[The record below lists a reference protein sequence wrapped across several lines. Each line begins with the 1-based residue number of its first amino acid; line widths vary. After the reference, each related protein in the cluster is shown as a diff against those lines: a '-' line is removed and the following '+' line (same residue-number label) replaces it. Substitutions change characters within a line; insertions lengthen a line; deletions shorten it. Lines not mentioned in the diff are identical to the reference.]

1 MLRKFALNLRSRL
14 TILTNQL
21 LQDTERAR
29 RQARFL
35 EDQIGNFRKKNPLLG
50 LPVCF
55 FSQNDEDQ
63 ILLSILERIEK
74 HQRPSVFL
82 ELGVGNG
89 LENNTIVLLAIGWS
103 GVWVGGQELAFE
115 TADSRVTFQRAWVTN
130 DNVSSLVAD
139 GLRKRGRSIADV
151 DVASIDLDGNDFH
164 FVKTLFADGLRPA
177 ILIVEYN
184 AKFPPPIRF
193 VMDYNPAHTWAW
205 NDYFGAS
212 LSSWDDLLTSEGY
225 RLVACN
231 LNGAN
236 AFYIDQRYSEKFQD
250 VPSDIS
256 QLFIPGTHVSLP
268 RSGHSTSA
276 NMVRQLSR

>member
-1 MLRKFALNLRSRL
+1 MLRKFARHLRSRL

-21 LQDTERAR
+21 LQDTERVR

-35 EDQIGNFRKKNPLLG
+35 EDQIGNSREKNPSLG
-50 LPVCF
+50 LPVSF

-74 HQRPSVFL
+74 HQKLSVFL

-103 GVWVGGQELAFE
+103 GVWVGGRELAFE
-115 TADSRVTFQRAWVTN
+115 TTGSRVTFQYAWITN

-164 FVKTLFADGLRPA
+164 FVRTLFEDGLRPA

-184 AKFPPPIRF
+184 AKLPPPIRF
-193 VMDYNPAHTWAW
+193 VMDYNPKHTWAW

-212 LSSWDDLLTSEGY
+212 LSSWDDFLTSKGY

-231 LNGAN
+231 LNGTN
-236 AFYIDQRYSEKFQD
+236 AFYVNQRYAEKFQD
-250 VPSDIS
+250 VSSDIS
-256 QLFIPGTHVSLP
+256 QLFIPGTHVSFP
-268 RSGHSTSA
+268 RSGHSISA